1 MGDDLESKMMAALMF
16 EPANDTI
23 IEEVTFDEQ
32 VSFLKKYIN
41 TVAQSDRL
49 DIGRLLIMNDK
60 KESLVDCGEGV
71 VINLNAIP
79 KIVVRQMYD
88 MLKCKVDKLKE

>member
-1 MGDDLESKMMAALMF
+1 MGDDVESKMMAALMF

-23 IEEVTFDEQ
+23 VEEVTFDEQ

-79 KIVVRQMYD
+79 KIIVRQMYD